1 MKITEIPDVKVADKP
16 DDAIAEIFSKQPRRV
31 WNEKGG
37 YFFSKYEGP
46 REVMDDVSR
55 MAFAYGRKHATHA
68 DHSLFIASARQQIAR
83 KSTFNAHD
91 IKFPAALFEN
101 YEWVSPMWRPH
112 LLATSMQH
120 IASSHMPD
128 NPAIEQARQAL
139 S

>member
-1 MKITEIPDVKVADKP
+1 MKITEIPDVEVADKP

-31 WNEKGG
+31 WNEERG
-37 YFFSKYEGP
+37 YFFSRYEGP

-68 DHSLFIASARQQIAR
+68 DHSLFIATARQQTAR

-91 IKFPAALFEN
+91 LKFPAALFEN
-101 YEWVSPMWRPH
+101 YEWISPMWRPH

-120 IASSHMPD
+120 MASSHMPD
-128 NPAIEQARQAL
+128 NPAVEQARQAL